1 MHRRLCAD
9 VSNAGRP
16 SRPWPSVLPT
26 PVRSGWPTEPG
37 ASEPA
42 APIEPSDL
50 ATLKAL
56 AQPRRRRMLEHLT
69 LHGPATSATL
79 ARALGLNTGSASY
92 HLRELARYGFVEETT
107 EATVEEAA
115 EETAAETPAQTAAQT
130 GGGL

>member
-1 MHRRLCAD
+1 
-9 VSNAGRP
+9 
-16 SRPWPSVLPT
+16 
-26 PVRSGWPTEPG
+26 
-37 ASEPA
+37 
-42 APIEPSDL
+42 
-50 ATLKAL
+50 
-56 AQPRRRRMLEHLT
+56 MLEHLT